1 MTTSFHDRAV
11 PDQPREDA
19 SSCPLAQWQTVVWD
33 DVVNLNDYVL
43 EVLIRHFGYSRHA
56 ADELTAQIHTFGR
69 AVVSTGIRERMEADV
84 LAMHGYGLHATLEQ
98 LT

>member
-33 DVVNLNDYVL
+33 DVVNLNDYVV
-43 EVLIRHFGYSRHA
+43 EVLIRHFGYSRYA